1 MIVSLCLYFTRDWPM
16 LSWAQSCWRM
26 SLRCAKTLTFQRR
39 LGTIRHL
46 QWTLFSSKLILFL
59 VFYKYFSQILNLNFL
74 LWLGSRQLWSCW
86 RWWWG
91 WWGWRHVL
99 WQWWVDVTTMMTPV
113 QQSESQNYFVSEN
126 ICHNEL
132 TVFEPQ
138 FFMIC
143 WSLKYSFTLLTE
155 IFFLQ
160 LSNIFHMMCV
170 HRKPGLG
177 QFHMSWVRFH
187 MFSLRVS
194 DTDWSSAP
202 APGSSVVTVVTYRN
216 QWLAA
221 DHAQDTQR
229 QLTKYFL
236 VWNNFQFRTEF
247 SVYFTLLCSDLRD
260 QLMAS
265 FNNLYLNLTFKRK
278 CRNFSFFFGCKKY
291 WNINILWLKNIFDNS
306 SCINISL
313 WQ

>member
-1 MIVSLCLYFTRDWPM
+1 MMMRVMRVKTCFMTM
-16 LSWAQSCWRM
+16 M
-26 SLRCAKTLTFQRR
+26 SRCHHNDDTCP
-39 LGTIRHL
+39 TIRV
-46 QWTLFSSKLILFL
+46 SKLFCLKKIF
-59 VFYKYFSQILNLNFL
+59 VTINSPCLNHSSSWF
-74 LWLGSRQLWSCW
+74 
-86 RWWWG
+86 
-91 WWGWRHVL
+91 
-99 WQWWVDVTTMMTPV
+99 VDH
-113 QQSESQNYFVSEN
+113 SN
-126 ICHNEL
+126 
-132 TVFEPQ
+132 
-138 FFMIC
+138 
-143 WSLKYSFTLLTE
+143 SFTLLTE

-216 QWLAA
+216 QWLVA

-247 SVYFTLLCSDLRD
+247 SVYFTLLCSNLRD
-260 QLMAS
+260 QLLTS
-265 FNNLYLNLTFKRK
+265 FNNSSQLNF
-278 CRNFSFFFGCKKY
+278 
-291 WNINILWLKNIFDNS
+291 
-306 SCINISL
+306 
-313 WQ
+313 